1 MVLRL
6 FTRKIFV
13 DCVQANQNEC
23 YIGPSLMEGEAPMA
37 KGINVVLECQL
48 TKLSIN
54 TTTTT
59 SGELLPP
66 KHSCK
71 YVGFLLK
78 IINKQ

>member
-1 MVLRL
+1 MNGSKVVYKENICRL
-6 FTRKIFV
+6 
-13 DCVQANQNEC
+13 CSS
-23 YIGPSLMEGEAPMA
+23 IGPSLMEGEAPMA